1 MEKNKLTQKAER
13 GIKSVIK
20 RAVFQ
25 YTSFSPSVRNEVA
38 NAAINELKFKI
49 KLANT
54 CEVDLKKVNTNL
66 PRKKK

>member
-1 MEKNKLTQKAER
+1 MIQNKLTQKAER
-13 GIKSVIK
+13 NIRRVIK

-38 NAAINELKFKI
+38 EEAIHALQFKI

-54 CEVDLKKVNTNL
+54 CQVDLKKVKLNS
-66 PRKKK
+66 KK